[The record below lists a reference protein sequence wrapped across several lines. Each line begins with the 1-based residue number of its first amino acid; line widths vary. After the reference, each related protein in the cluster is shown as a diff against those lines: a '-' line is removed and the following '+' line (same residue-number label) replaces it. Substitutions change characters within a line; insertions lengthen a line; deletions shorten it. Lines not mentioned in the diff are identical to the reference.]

1 MKELKVIEK
10 NILDIK
16 KGVIIH
22 QVNNSGSMDEG
33 ITKQIVTKYPEHY
46 DDYIRA
52 GMFMGTIVI
61 TAINDDLGIMGFIA
75 QDSFGTNRLHT
86 DYQSFEMC
94 LERLRRIHSCDETI
108 EFYMPV
114 KIGCG
119 LAGGDWNIIYKMI
132 LDICPFVILVK

>member
-22 QVNNSGSMDEG
+22 KVNNSGIMDGE
-33 ITKQIVTKYPEHY
+33 ITKKIVSRYPEHN

-52 GMFMGTIVI
+52 GKFMGTIVI
-61 TAINDDLGIMGFIA
+61 TAVNDDLGIMGFVV
-75 QDSFGTNRLHT
+75 QDGEKI

-132 LDICPFVILVK
+132 LDICPFVTLVK

>member
-22 QVNNSGSMDEG
+22 QVNNSGIMDGE
-33 ITKQIVTKYPEHY
+33 ITKKIVSKYPEHN

-52 GMFMGTIVI
+52 GKFMGTIVI
-61 TAINDDLGIMGFIA
+61 TAVNDDLGIMGFVV
-75 QDSFGTNRLHT
+75 QDGEKI

-94 LERLRRIHSCDETI
+94 LERLRRIHSCDEII

-132 LDICPFVILVK
+132 LDICPFVTLVK